1 MTLGVL
7 GFAFIGLIY
16 FLIYRLK
23 IRALPN
29 YIWLLIL
36 TGLYIHLTL
45 KLRNSPVEV
54 THFLEYGLLSIFI
67 FRALIHHIKDKSIYF
82 SAALIILLIGT
93 LDEIIQWIIPGRVWN
108 FKDVGLNVFSGGLT
122 QLAIWQVIG
131 PKSISEKFNPISL
144 RILTSLF
151 AFCLIIL
158 GLCASN
164 TPNRVYSYTKQISWL
179 SFLQKEES
187 MSEFGYKYNDPEIG
201 ILYSRISPL
210 RIQKIDYQRGKEYAH
225 ILNKTVSMNY
235 RRFLKKYN
243 PITNPFL
250 HELRVHIFRRDK
262 YYAKANEISDQNK
275 KREFY
280 LISFKENL
288 ILKKYFNKSTKNS
301 VHYWDD
307 DKVLKLDE
315 LIDKN
320 KPYESAVSSNL
331 FTSFSEKTMWIVIF
345 ILLTIL
351 ASINFIWKS
360 KKIYQLGR

>member
-1 MTLGVL
+1 
-7 GFAFIGLIY
+7 
-16 FLIYRLK
+16 
-23 IRALPN
+23 
-29 YIWLLIL
+29 
-36 TGLYIHLTL
+36 
-45 KLRNSPVEV
+45 
-54 THFLEYGLLSIFI
+54 
-67 FRALIHHIKDKSIYF
+67 
-82 SAALIILLIGT
+82 
-93 LDEIIQWIIPGRVWN
+93 
-108 FKDVGLNVFSGGLT
+108 
-122 QLAIWQVIG
+122 
-131 PKSISEKFNPISL
+131 
-144 RILTSLF
+144 
-151 AFCLIIL
+151 
-158 GLCASN
+158 
-164 TPNRVYSYTKQISWL
+164 
-179 SFLQKEES
+179 

-288 ILKKYFNKSTKNS
+288 VLKKYFNKSTKNS